1 MKLLLLTF
9 TPPMVLALALTY
21 MSNCAGLALQA
32 GQEAVLPRHLAALQD
47 GLGAPQD
54 SGWLSAPGPLD
65 GGERRWML
73 WADLRAAS
81 PVKIHFLAMSR
92 YCS

>member
-1 MKLLLLTF
+1 
-9 TPPMVLALALTY
+9 

-32 GQEAVLPRHLAALQD
+32 WQEAVLPRHLAALQD
-47 GLGAPQD
+47 DLGAPQD
-54 SGWLSAPGPLD
+54 SGWLSAPGPLDGDD

-81 PVKIHFLAMSR
+81 PVKIHLLAISR
-92 YCS
+92 

>member
-1 MKLLLLTF
+1 
-9 TPPMVLALALTY
+9 MVLINLARTY

-65 GGERRWML
+65 GGDDGGERRWML

-81 PVKIHFLAMSR
+81 PANVQLLEMSI
-92 YCS
+92 

>member
-9 TPPMVLALALTY
+9 TPPMVLTNLALTY

-81 PVKIHFLAMSR
+81 PANVQLQAMSR
-92 YCS
+92 

>member
-1 MKLLLLTF
+1 
-9 TPPMVLALALTY
+9 

-65 GGERRWML
+65 GGDDGGERRWML